1 MPPHRIETVKTRII
15 CCVSNAT
22 KVKMVLVGGFPA
34 ASRRVPFSSEEV
46 ILLSLDMKS
55 LIGCAMSAAKKR
67 YYQMNGTREIHV
79 FMCPCAE
86 SQSRCCHSGKSKT
99 QGIPMRYPQD
109 LGMGILGIN
118 GPAVSVELPAANQ
131 QCVVLEEILGYR
143 SQLPAGRHAGFACK
157 NCKNRPLSL
166 PQPPIFWT
174 LKSICCRLYPFEKGI
189 RSYTQHNCS

>member
-118 GPAVSVELPAANQ
+118 GPAVSVELPVANQ
-131 QCVVLEEILGYR
+131 CCQLKTRNRSGGAIPLFGVVCEV
-143 SQLPAGRHAGFACK
+143 AK
-157 NCKNRPLSL
+157 
-166 PQPPIFWT
+166 IF
-174 LKSICCRLYPFEKGI
+174 I
-189 RSYTQHNCS
+189 